1 MAAELNEM
9 VRKQLLENINQG
21 RILLRRQHFKKGKMS
36 SFGLFKYLQEILRK
50 FAVFWMLAK

>member
-21 RILLRRQHFKKGKMS
+21 KILFESQRFARKEMY
-36 SFGLFKYLQEILRK
+36 SF
-50 FAVFWMLAK
+50 VFI